1 MYALNIKRDTV
12 YEMNKNEPTVCAYT
26 VGSFRYDFAFLEAVF
41 VLGFGS
47 FCS

>member
-1 MYALNIKRDTV
+1 MSALNVKRDTV
-12 YEMNKNEPTVCAYT
+12 YEMNKNEPIVYAYT
-26 VGSFRYDFAFLEAVF
+26 VGSFRYDFAFLEADF